1 MTGRIYM
8 GLSAWMFAAFYDFL
22 NSVVEERVKPYR
34 IKTAGKAWGEV
45 IEIGGGTGA
54 NLAYYNRDVQ
64 LTVSEPNPHMISRL
78 SKHAETLG
86 PRPKIISDPGED
98 LPFDNDSFDC
108 VVTTLVLCMVKDYES
123 VIKEVRRIIRPGGHF
138 LFYEHVISQ
147 NAGMR
152 RFQRYLNPAWRFC
165 TTGCNLDRDIGGAVQ
180 NAGFEKVEM
189 KSFDLSVGLPL
200 RIPNIVGIAT
210 A

>member
-1 MTGRIYM
+1 M

-34 IKTAGKAWGEV
+34 LETAGKAWGDV
-45 IEIGGGTGA
+45 IEIGAGTGA
-54 NLAYYNRDVQ
+54 NLAYYNRNVR
-64 LTVSEPNPHMISRL
+64 LTISEPNPHMVSRL
-78 SKHAETLG
+78 SKHAKALG
-86 PRPKIISDPGED
+86 VSPQIVSDPGED
-98 LPFDNDSFDC
+98 LPFDDDSFDC
-108 VVTTLVLCMVKDYES
+108 VVTTLVLCMVEDHES
-123 VIKEVRRIIRPGGHF
+123 VIKEVKRIIRPGGHF

-152 RFQRYLNPAWRFC
+152 RFQRCLNPAWRFC
-165 TTGCNLDRDIGGAVQ
+165 TTGCNLDRDIGLAVL
-180 NAGFEKVEM
+180 NGGFKKVEM

-200 RIPNIVGIAT
+200 TIPNIVGIAK

>member
-1 MTGRIYM
+1 M

-34 IKTAGKAWGEV
+34 LETAGKAWGDV

-54 NLAYYNRDVQ
+54 NLAYYNRNVR
-64 LTVSEPNPHMISRL
+64 LTISEPNPHMVSRL
-78 SKHAETLG
+78 SKHAKALG
-86 PRPKIISDPGED
+86 VSPQMVSDPGED
-98 LPFDNDSFDC
+98 LPFDDDSFDC
-108 VVTTLVLCMVKDYES
+108 VVTTLVLCMVEDHES
-123 VIKEVRRIIRPGGHF
+123 VIKEVKRIIRPGGHF

-152 RFQRYLNPAWRFC
+152 RFQRCLNPAWRFC
-165 TTGCNLDRDIGGAVQ
+165 TTGCNLDRDIGLAVL
-180 NAGFEKVEM
+180 NGGFKKVEM

-200 RIPNIVGIAT
+200 TIPNIVGIAK